1 MFQWDLICDRGHLPY
16 TITTIQMV
24 GTLIGACIAGQLAD
38 TFGRRRVLYSVY
50 LLLLAVGFFSSFS
63 SSWQMFTVFRFFVG
77 AFFGGTCWCVELQEV
92 RELTAPSCYIN

>member
-1 MFQWDLICDRGHLPY
+1 MLSHMFQWDLICDRGHLPY

-63 SSWQMFTVFRFFVG
+63 SSWQMVTVFRFFIG
-77 AFFGGTCWCVELQEV
+77 AFFGGTC
-92 RELTAPSCYIN
+92 